1 MSVVRALPLFS
12 AVFAPLYAAAMYF
25 NIAMFVYYPQPNEL
39 HWHDQPNLP
48 GPAMYWYG
56 WIAYAGLGAAIV
68 LGLASFLPERFV
80 AQVSPHGSWIAPLA
94 SILFILYVIRE
105 WFIH

>member
-1 MSVVRALPLFS
+1 MSVGRVLPLFS
-12 AVFAPLYAAAMYF
+12 IAFAPLYAAAMYF
-25 NIAMFVYYPQPNEL
+25 NIAMFVYYPQVNEL
-39 HWHDQPNLP
+39 HWHDRPDLP

-56 WIAYAGLGAAIV
+56 WIAYAALGGAIV
-68 LGLASFLPERFV
+68 LGLASFLPARFV
-80 AQVSPHGSWIAPLA
+80 DRVALRGAWIAPLA